1 MRKYLETHGFK
12 FNPYDPCVDNKI
24 TKGEPLTV
32 VFHINYLNASNKG
45 KKMVENIEQWIE
57 LMYGEQNIGKVKS
70 V

>member
-1 MRKYLETHGFK
+1 M
-12 FNPYDPCVDNKI
+12 DNKI

-32 VFHINYLNASNKG
+32 VFHVNYLNASNKG

-57 LMYGEQNIGKVKS
+57 LMYGEPNIGKVKS